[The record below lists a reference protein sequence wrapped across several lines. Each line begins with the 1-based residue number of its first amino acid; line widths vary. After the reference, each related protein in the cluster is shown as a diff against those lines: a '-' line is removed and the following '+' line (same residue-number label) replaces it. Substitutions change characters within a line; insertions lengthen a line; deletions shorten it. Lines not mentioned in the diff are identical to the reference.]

1 MFCPK
6 CGSTQSDELKFCKVC
21 GANLFAVR
29 QAVAQRETEEKF
41 DWSKTWLADMVLS
54 GEEKLKRQA
63 ALERLQ
69 GLTPEVKRYNEI
81 KAGVI
86 TSSVGMA
93 LAVFLYFLMK
103 GIILSGNVE
112 PGAAEILSRLWIAG
126 IIPLMVG
133 FALLINGVVV
143 SKKLINTAKRLAETG
158 ANSNR
163 LNNAS
168 EPTALPAANTA
179 EFISPGFS
187 VTEGTTKHLSSSEKK
202 Q

>member
-6 CGSTQSDELKFCKVC
+6 CGSTQSDEMKFCKVC

-29 QAVAQRETEEKF
+29 QVVAARDMDEKF

-63 ALERLQ
+63 AVERLQ
-69 GLTPEVKRYNEI
+69 GLTPEMKRFNEI

-86 TSSVGMA
+86 ISSVGMA
-93 LAVFLYFLMK
+93 LAVFLNFLMK

-112 PGAAEILSRLWIAG
+112 PGAAEILSRLWVAG
-126 IIPLMVG
+126 VIPLMVG
-133 FALLINGVVV
+133 LALLINGVVV
-143 SKKLINTAKRLAETG
+143 SKKMINVAKRSVETG
-158 ANSNR
+158 PNTNR

-168 EPTALPAANTA
+168 DPASLPAANPA

-187 VTEGTTKHLSSSEKK
+187 VTEGTTKHLSGSEKK
-202 Q
+202 